1 MFAQD
6 LDDDDDSL
14 PDLEDAEPQM
24 DPRLNPWAHA
34 GDPDEDDISNVQF
47 TQTAPGRYNVQA
59 TITRSVSPQ
68 QYRAGGAAVGPIGGF
83 MQMLNGITRAA
94 TQSQGQPPQ
103 GEGAGLFSG
112 SAPNQDQSA
121 FQEARSQGA
130 NGQPRVSR
138 FTYTTGG
145 GARMD
150 PANEDMTK

>member
-6 LDDDDDSL
+6 DGDDDDSL
-14 PDLEDAEPQM
+14 PDLEDAEPHM
-24 DPRLNPWAHA
+24 DPRSNPWATA

-47 TQTAPGRYNVQA
+47 TQTAPGRFNVQA

-68 QYRAGGAAVGPIGGF
+68 QYRAGGAVPGPIGGF

-94 TQSQGQPPQ
+94 AQPQGQPPQ
-103 GEGAGLFSG
+103 GQGAGLFSG
-112 SAPNQDQSA
+112 PNQNQNQSA
-121 FQEARSQGA
+121 FQEARSQG
-130 NGQPRVSR
+130 GGGPRVSR
-138 FTYTTGG
+138 FTYTSGG